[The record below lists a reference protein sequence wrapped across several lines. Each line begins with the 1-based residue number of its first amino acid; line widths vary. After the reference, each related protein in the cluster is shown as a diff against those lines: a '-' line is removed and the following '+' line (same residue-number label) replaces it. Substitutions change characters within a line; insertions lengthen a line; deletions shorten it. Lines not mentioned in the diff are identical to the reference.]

1 MWNKFSTKLYK
12 WASDN
17 QAITTSSWYTFYTP
31 KTLLNINR
39 PWRPVPRTQPLTPPP
54 WSMRSPKRNQLWTS
68 SLLWFNQDKKRHA
81 EIWKMIMDHFQ
92 QHPTITLIPDTPTP
106 HPASTEALKNQL
118 RLHHCC
124 PNLIRLQNTMFQ
136 QYSRST
142 HHTTT
147 TTPFYPWWQQRCH
160 NGGRDEWRQDETN
173 GDKTRRRQLV
183 KKKLS
188 RWETRRMEM
197 RRDENKM
204 RQLVKKKIVTM
215 GDETNGDKTRRMET
229 RRMETKRMET
239 RRIETRRMET
249 RRMET
254 RRKEL
259 RGLSSDDVERD
270 SANHDAATCDDSDR
284 DEESR
289 CDICLDNMT
298 KDDSAKIIF
307 MIN

>member
-31 KTLLNINR
+31 KTLLNNNR
-39 PWRPVPRTQPLTPPP
+39 PWRLVPRTQPLTPP

-68 SLLWFNQDKKRHA
+68 SLLWFNQDIKKRCWSLENNYGPLPAAPNHNTDP
-81 EIWKMIMDHFQ
+81 WH
-92 QHPTITLIPDTPTP
+92 P
-106 HPASTEALKNQL
+106 HPPP
-118 RLHHCC
+118 RLHRSPKKSIETSPLLPQPHQATKHNV
-124 PNLIRLQNTMFQ
+124 PAIFQ
-136 QYSRST
+136 VNPP
-142 HHTTT
+142 HHNHD
-147 TTPFYPWWQQRCH
+147 PFLPLMAAEMSQWRTRRMETR
-160 NGGRDEWRQDETN
+160 RDEWRQD
-173 GDKTRRRQLV
+173 KTKTIS